1 MEGKECR
8 DREKRKV
15 GSGTKKLVY
24 NIIHSEFRGP
34 KTIIEFTLISLLINF
49 PSWHHLGS
57 EELNQEDISG
67 DLYTS

>member
-49 PSWHHLGS
+49 PS
-57 EELNQEDISG
+57 
-67 DLYTS
+67 